1 MIADLLTQ
9 IAMIHRQVPEEEFE
23 ADIAVETAIDGV
35 DREVTDE
42 ERAELEGMLP
52 EWLEESE
59 TQVKA

>member
-1 MIADLLTQ
+1 
-9 IAMIHRQVPEEEFE
+9 MIHRQVPEEEFE

-52 EWLEESE
+52 EWLEESG